1 MRIAIVGGTGREG
14 QGLAGRWARA
24 GHSIRLGSRE
34 ASRAEAR
41 ALAIAAAAGGAVTGG
56 SNDWATLGAEV
67 VVLSVPYR
75 AHAETIRAL
84 APLLPGRL
92 LLDVTVPLR
101 PPHIARVTLP
111 EGKAAALEAR
121 ALVGHDTPVVAALH
135 HVSSTHLADLSHP
148 IESDV
153 LVCGDDS
160 AAVAIVL
167 ALVED
172 LGARAFDAGPLDNA
186 VALETLT
193 PVLLHLARR
202 YGSQGPGIRIMG
214 LDPRSR

>member
-1 MRIAIVGGTGREG
+1 
-14 QGLAGRWARA
+14 
-24 GHSIRLGSRE
+24 
-34 ASRAEAR
+34 
-41 ALAIAAAAGGAVTGG
+41 
-56 SNDWATLGAEV
+56 
-67 VVLSVPYR
+67 
-75 AHAETIRAL
+75 
-84 APLLPGRL
+84 
-92 LLDVTVPLR
+92 
-101 PPHIARVTLP
+101 
-111 EGKAAALEAR
+111 
-121 ALVGHDTPVVAALH
+121 
-135 HVSSTHLADLSHP
+135 VSSTHLADLSHP